1 MSESDSRPNGDE
13 EAAAETSPATPAPP
27 DPWKGLRGVMAGT
40 LVLEA
45 IVVLLAL
52 PVVAD
57 VGGGVSW
64 LSGSY
69 LVTLAV
75 VMILG
80 AGLQRRPWAVPFN
93 LALQVLVIAG
103 AFIHI
108 SIGVIGILFAIVWA
122 FILILRN
129 DVKRRMDLG
138 VLPSQRIQRT
148 D

>member
-1 MSESDSRPNGDE
+1 MSEDN
-13 EAAAETSPATPAPP
+13 TSGEKKVPPPAT

-40 LVLEA
+40 LILEA

-52 PVVAD
+52 PVVAG

-69 LVTLAV
+69 LVILAL

-80 AGLQRRPWAVPFN
+80 AGLQRRPWAVQFN
-93 LALQVLVIAG
+93 LGLQVLVLAG

-108 SIGVIGILFAIVWA
+108 SIGVIGVLFIAVWA
-122 FILILRN
+122 FILILRS
-129 DVKRRMDLG
+129 DVQRRMDHGL
-138 VLPSQRIQRT
+138 LPSQRS
-148 D
+148 

>member
-1 MSESDSRPNGDE
+1 MSESDPRPDDDP
-13 EAAAETSPATPAPP
+13 AAEQTSEQTAPAPP

-40 LVLEA
+40 LILEA

-64 LSGSY
+64 LSGTY
-69 LVTLAV
+69 LVGLAV
-75 VMILG
+75 VMVLG
-80 AGLQRRPWAVPFN
+80 AGVQRKPWALPFN
-93 LALQVLVIAG
+93 LGLQVLVIAG

-129 DVKRRMDLG
+129 DVQRRMDLG
-138 VLPSQRIQRT
+138 VLPSQRTQPPS
-148 D
+148 